1 MRNKVIVALLAVA
14 VCATFIA
21 GMWPATT
28 SGISAVTSATPM
40 RTTVLVLTIGS
51 ADMTVDGRMMTL
63 DAPPVILES
72 RTLVPIRAVA
82 EALGAIVSWDAST
95 RTVTIV
101 GQTASLS
108 LVIGS
113 SNAQVNGVSVSI
125 DPANT
130 KVVPVI
136 MSGRTMLPVRFVV
149 ESLGAAVA
157 YDAMMRRIT
166 ITYSMP

>member
-1 MRNKVIVALLAVA
+1 MRSRIIVALFAVA
-14 VCATFIA
+14 VCAAFIA
-21 GMWPATT
+21 GMWPTTT
-28 SGISAVTSATPM
+28 SDISAVTSATPT
-40 RTTVLVLTIGS
+40 RTTVLILTIGS

-63 DAPPVILES
+63 DAPPVIVES

-82 EALGAIVSWDAST
+82 EALGATVSWDAST
-95 RTVTIV
+95 RTVAIV

-113 SNAQVNGVSVSI
+113 ATAQVNGNSVSI

-136 MSGRTMLPVRFVV
+136 MNGRTMLPVRFVV